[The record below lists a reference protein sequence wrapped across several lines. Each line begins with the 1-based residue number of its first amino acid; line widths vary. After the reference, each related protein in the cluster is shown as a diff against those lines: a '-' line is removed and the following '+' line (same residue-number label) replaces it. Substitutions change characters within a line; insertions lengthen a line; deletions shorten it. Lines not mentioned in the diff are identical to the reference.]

1 MQKTMLM
8 LAVALGIVGCDNSAE
23 AANRLQAIRSAV
35 PKVVNATIK
44 VGDDLSAFFWRNK
57 VAITTGTLLVTAA
70 TCPEVFV
77 DGAVAVASGPP
88 VIVQN
93 YESVVQ
99 KRTRQIPWQVF
110 GGMIVTLILGVM
122 YATGGRSR
130 TAAKI
135 VAVVLLL
142 GGALLFTTTAWAGP
156 GMVEAVAGRSIWS
169 YLLDLVLILLMLTI
183 PLG

>member
-1 MQKTMLM
+1 MQKILLT
-8 LAVALGIVGCDNSAE
+8 LAVALLVIAGSIGSAE
-23 AANRLQAIRSAV
+23 AASRASRLI
-35 PKVVNATIK
+35 KLGEEAT
-44 VGDDLSAFFWRNK
+44 GFFWRNK
-57 VAITTGTLLVTAA
+57 VAITTGTVLVTAA
-70 TCPEVFV
+70 TYPEVFV

-93 YESVVQ
+93 FDTTVQ
-99 KRTRQIPWQVF
+99 KRTRQIPWGVF
-110 GGMIVTLILGVM
+110 SGLIATLVLGVM
-122 YATGGRSR
+122 YTTGGRSR

-142 GGALLFTTTAWAGP
+142 GGALLFTTTAWAGT

>member
-1 MQKTMLM
+1 VLVVG
-8 LAVALGIVGCDNSAE
+8 LVATTQAASRASRLIKLGEE
-23 AANRLQAIRSAV
+23 ASN
-35 PKVVNATIK
+35 
-44 VGDDLSAFFWRNK
+44 FFWRNK
-57 VAITTGTLLVTAA
+57 VAITTGTVLVTAA
-70 TCPEVFV
+70 ACPEVFV

-93 YESVVQ
+93 YDSAVP
-99 KRTRQIPWQVF
+99 KRTRHIPWQVY
-110 GGMIVTLILGVM
+110 GGMIVTSILGVM

-142 GGALLFTTTAWAGP
+142 GGALLFTTTAWAGT